1 MNGWIKC
8 DIYIQWNY
16 YSALKRKDILI
27 QAIAWMSLED
37 IILSKTNQSQSTNMG
52 QFLSYQV
59 PRVVKLL
66 VTESRKVA
74 AKWDGKL
81 LFNDYTISVGEGE
94 QVPEKD
100 NGDGCPV
107 M

>member
-1 MNGWIKC
+1 
-8 DIYIQWNY
+8 
-16 YSALKRKDILI
+16 
-27 QAIAWMSLED
+27 MSLED

-52 QFLSYQV
+52 QFLSYEV

-74 AKWDGKL
+74 AKWNGKL

-107 M
+107 MWMYI

>member
-1 MNGWIKC
+1 M
-8 DIYIQWNY
+8 
-16 YSALKRKDILI
+16 I

-74 AKWDGKL
+74 AKWNGKL
-81 LFNDYTISVGEGE
+81 
-94 QVPEKD
+94 
-100 NGDGCPV
+100 
-107 M
+107 